1 MDNLVLEA
9 LIVAAALYL
18 AGNEVS
24 YALRT
29 LAEAVRTA
37 TEDDEEGF

>member
-1 MDNLVLEA
+1 MDNLILEA

-37 TEDDEEGF
+37 TEDDEGAY